1 MTSNRLSFD
10 PHTFCALPLV
20 RRAYQAVAVGV
31 AVFIVTLVVLR
42 EPFRGY
48 LAEVSISGPPTEGL
62 DLAHAVSWLKQT
74 DRNVAVVASRV
85 GGNSAKAQIR
95 ATFVADRPTPAMTH
109 LDELAERWLY
119 QYLPDRMLAY
129 RHAALAGLR
138 TASSAARE
146 KEDAARTQLEA
157 ARQKQLGQV
166 LRKGMELQSGI
177 AQATRPDVTSSGTT
191 QENPQPA
198 DEPKPEKPAATMPFA
213 RQVDR
218 SHSPVQEVA
227 TKATEKL
234 EQLRVELSQL
244 LANFTEEHPQVITI
258 RKQISSLEAQIRVSP
273 GETLPP
279 PLNGPTL
286 GPQPT
291 TDVQTLNRAFDQRLS
306 PAHRLVSTTSHAS
319 ANRAI
324 EPAVDDSGSTEVAV
338 AFEWLAKAS
347 RERQLAE
354 QRLSDRM
361 QELSNRTGAL
371 SWTAGRAV
379 IITRLGGTPRSSTL
393 ALASLLAGVAGVVVF
408 RSASGEPC
416 TPKIGSTGELA
427 SALELPVVGN
437 LLKLRAAAGKLR
449 RRLFTPERARLAS
462 HVAEAI
468 VAVAVVACLA
478 SIAMEPT
485 LARQVLADPFGTL
498 SEVLGRRW

>member
-1 MTSNRLSFD
+1 MSSNRLSFD

-31 AVFIVTLVVLR
+31 AVFIVTLVLLR

-62 DLAHAVSWLKQT
+62 DLDHAVSWLKQT
-74 DRNVAVVASRV
+74 DRNVAVVASR
-85 GGNSAKAQIR
+85 GGANSAKAQIR
-95 ATFVADRPTPAMTH
+95 ATFVADRPTPAMSH

-129 RHAALAGLR
+129 RHAALAELR
-138 TASSAARE
+138 TASHAARE

-157 ARQKQLGQV
+157 ARQKQLAHV
-166 LRKGMELQSGI
+166 LQKGMELQGSP
-177 AQATRPDVTSSGTT
+177 AQATQPEITSSWPA
-191 QENPQPA
+191 QQNPPSA
-198 DEPKPEKPAATMPFA
+198 NEPKSDKTSATSPANQQA
-213 RQVDR
+213 DKSR
-218 SHSPVQEVA
+218 SAGQEVA
-227 TKATEKL
+227 TKASEKL
-234 EQLRVELSQL
+234 EELRLELSQL

-258 RKQISSLEAQIRVSP
+258 RKQISALEAQMGILQ

-291 TDVQTLNRAFDQRLS
+291 TDVQASNRETNQRFS
-306 PAHRLVSTTSHAS
+306 PAHRFVSTTSMAS
-319 ANRAI
+319 ASRAI
-324 EPAVDDSGSTEVAV
+324 EPPVEDNGSAEVSA
-338 AFEWLAKAS
+338 AFEWLTKAS
-347 RERQLAE
+347 RQRQLSE

-393 ALASLLAGVAGVVVF
+393 ALASLLAGVMGVVVF

-427 SALELPVVGN
+427 SALELPVIGN

-449 RRLFTPERARLAS
+449 RRLLTPERVRLAS

-468 VAVAVVACLA
+468 VALAVVACLA
-478 SIAMEPT
+478 SITMEPT